1 MSSLAVVPS
10 ELRSLH
16 CQDDA
21 SRGATFL
28 CRIAGAEP
36 EVQAEVALYQTTRSP
51 KETLVEYTSRISN
64 KLREMQSGF

>member
-1 MSSLAVVPS
+1 MSSLAVVLQ
-10 ELRSLH
+10 EVRSLH

-36 EVQAEVALYQTTRSP
+36 EVQAKVALYQSTRAL
-51 KETLVEYTSRISN
+51 KGIFLEYTSRICN
-64 KLREMQSGF
+64 KLREMESGF